1 MALRLTDGYASGPIA
16 QTTRE
21 ETKRMQ
27 AQIFDRSSA
36 MDLVIRSMTD
46 VLEMNDEPIPEVLDA
61 DTTIVGPSAAL
72 DSLGVVSLI
81 VEIEQRLEVEH
92 DVSITLASDRAM
104 SQRSSPFRTVG
115 VLADYMLEVINDLER

>member
-1 MALRLTDGYASGPIA
+1 MRA
-16 QTTRE
+16 QT
-21 ETKRMQ
+21 
-27 AQIFDRSSA
+27 FDRSSA

-46 VLEMNDEPIPEVLDA
+46 VLEMNNEPVPAVLDA
-61 DTTIVGPSAAL
+61 DTTIVGPSAVL

-81 VEIEQRLEVEH
+81 VEIEQRLELEH
-92 DVSITLASDRAM
+92 DLSITLASDRAM

>member
-1 MALRLTDGYASGPIA
+1 
-16 QTTRE
+16 
-21 ETKRMQ
+21 MQ

-46 VLEMNDEPIPEVLDA
+46 VLEMNEEPVPDVLDA
-61 DTTIVGPSAAL
+61 DTTIVGPSSVL

-81 VEIEQRLEVEH
+81 VEIEQRLELEH
-92 DVSITLASDRAM
+92 DLSITLASDRAM

-115 VLADYMLEVINDLER
+115 VLADYMLEVINDIEQ

>member
-1 MALRLTDGYASGPIA
+1 
-16 QTTRE
+16 
-21 ETKRMQ
+21 MQ

-46 VLEMNDEPIPEVLDA
+46 VLEMNEEPVPDVLDS
-61 DTTIVGPSAAL
+61 DTTIVGPSAVL

-81 VEIEQRLEVEH
+81 VEIEQRLELEH
-92 DVSITLASDRAM
+92 DLSITLASDRAM

-115 VLADYMLEVINDLER
+115 VLADYMLEVINDIEQ